1 MLLILYI
8 FSQIKSRRLTL
19 NEIAKQ
25 CIIDEQF
32 NLKLENKT
40 ISLCYFRAA
49 YTPRDYIDDESWK
62 GREMIELSRAI
73 KCPNINTFLTTFKVF
88 QYQLT
93 KPDILKKYVNDEF
106 IINDII
112 RFFVKIYYLQ
122 EIEPEKQK
130 ELFKEILSD
139 LNKYIIKPQ
148 KEGGGNNYYSQD
160 IKKVISSEDCQVKDE
175 MKSCIIMERI
185 NSVETQTIMLFENKP
200 KIIDSISEFSAY
212 GVILSD
218 DTTIY
223 QNKSIGFL
231 VRTKDKNSNE
241 GGVIV
246 GASAIDIPCLMEMV
260 IDKES
265 PEPLKYSFE

>member
-1 MLLILYI
+1 
-8 FSQIKSRRLTL
+8 
-19 NEIAKQ
+19 
-25 CIIDEQF
+25 
-32 NLKLENKT
+32 
-40 ISLCYFRAA
+40 
-49 YTPRDYIDDESWK
+49 
-62 GREMIELSRAI
+62 MIELSRSI

-106 IINDII
+106 IVNDIL

-122 EIEPEKQK
+122 EIEPDKQK
-130 ELFKEILSD
+130 ELFKEIVLD
-139 LNKYIIKPQ
+139 VNKYIIKPQ
-148 KEGGGNNYYSQD
+148 KEGGGNNYYGED
-160 IKKVISSEDCQVKDE
+160 IKKLIPSEDCTIKDE
-175 MKSCIIMERI
+175 MKSCIVMERI

-200 KIIDSISEFSAY
+200 KIIESVSEFSAY

-218 DTTIY
+218 ETTIH
-223 QNKSIGFL
+223 QNKSVGFL

-246 GASAIDIPCLMEMV
+246 GASAIDIPCLMEMT

-265 PEPLKYSFE
+265 PEPLKYSFDTHDE